1 MEPFHTIWYPAKSGW
16 QLNVNKHRIERKEI
30 ATILLW
36 LIANDNN
43 VFFTRVASKPAPVS
57 LSWYLSTFT
66 KQNIPLIT
74 EISY

>member
-43 VFFTRVASKPAPVS
+43 VFFTRVASKKS
-57 LSWYLSTFT
+57 QHL
-66 KQNIPLIT
+66 
-74 EISY
+74 